1 MVSPLDGILL
11 RSGYKSL
18 QVHTGYLLN
27 LVLIFDMDIY
37 SCMANKLKPL
47 RQIVRALTCFLLSLL
62 NVFVQDMPRLH
73 NGRLVYYTP
82 CLQSAIQS
90 QVIQLQYGCISNLIL
105 LLSLQQLYYFQS
117 SKVLDDLLSRMD
129 PIPTDELEL
138 QQETEQLMD
147 SFSKISIVGHHQHLP
162 TNN

>member
-1 MVSPLDGILL
+1 MKRRDQ
-11 RSGYKSL
+11 KL
-18 QVHTGYLLN
+18 QEYERQQSKLEKMEKLN
-27 LVLIFDMDIY
+27 QPP
-37 SCMANKLKPL
+37 AKLEAA
-47 RQIVRALTCFLLSLL
+47 QRALTAAKNDYE
-62 NVFVQDMPRLH
+62 NVHQRIMEDMPRLH

-90 QVIQLQYGCISNLIL
+90 
-105 LLSLQQLYYFQS
+105 QQLYYFQS